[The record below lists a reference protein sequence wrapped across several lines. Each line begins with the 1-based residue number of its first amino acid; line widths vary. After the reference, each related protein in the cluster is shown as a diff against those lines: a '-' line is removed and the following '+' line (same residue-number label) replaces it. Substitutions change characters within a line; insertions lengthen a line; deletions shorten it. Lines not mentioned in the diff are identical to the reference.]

1 MAKEFIKRRALV
13 KHDFNPWVTTK
24 FAGAAFRVGHTFI
37 VDVIRTISAVT
48 SKARQVLDLQDTFSD
63 GDLIRRPNLVDEI
76 IKGLT
81 LQAVQSYDNNFVD
94 DITDHL
100 FDDDEMGFDLIAL
113 NIQRAR
119 EFGIPGYIHYREIC
133 GLGRVTS
140 FNDLRS
146 NIPQDV
152 SLWFS
157 RYAFS

>member
-1 MAKEFIKRRALV
+1 M
-13 KHDFNPWVTTK
+13 
-24 FAGAAFRVGHTFI
+24 
-37 VDVIRTISAVT
+37 
-48 SKARQVLDLQDTFSD
+48 QDTFSD

-146 NIPQDV
+146 NIPQDL

-157 RYAFS
+157 